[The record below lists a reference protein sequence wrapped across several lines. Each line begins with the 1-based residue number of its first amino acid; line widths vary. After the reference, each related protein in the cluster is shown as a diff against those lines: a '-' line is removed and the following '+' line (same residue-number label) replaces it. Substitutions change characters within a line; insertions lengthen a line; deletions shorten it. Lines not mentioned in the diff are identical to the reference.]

1 MRLAALLRF
10 SLLVFLL
17 KAILLLLG
25 LKTKRVLRLNPDI
38 DIHRCSAMPIPLPS
52 SSGRPLFSRAA
63 LLQASGVPLPMPLA
77 WRASRL
83 KEAKCP
89 KSTNMCFHLSSPPPQ
104 PALPIQLPHA
114 AWPLANPSCHTICS
128 ARVTLSVETQLIS
141 RDSTKS
147 AETPLYPP
155 PLPPLPAERYA
166 KVPFVQPIIGRAA
179 LVRLGGSL
187 GDRLHVCEN
196 QVRF

>member
-38 DIHRCSAMPIPLPS
+38 DEHRCSAMPIPLPS

-128 ARVTLSVETQLIS
+128 TSNLECGHAANQQRLNKIR
-141 RDSTKS
+141 RD
-147 AETPLYPP
+147 P
-155 PLPPLPAERYA
+155 PLPTPTSPPPSGA
-166 KVPFVQPIIGRAA
+166 
-179 LVRLGGSL
+179 VRQGS
-187 GDRLHVCEN
+187 
-196 QVRF
+196 VRPTHYWAGSSCATRRKSWGSG